1 MAYLHYL
8 KSIYVFIFDLYKISV
23 LIIVYKKHPT
33 LYQIKH
39 TKDLKK
45 RLNFLEIEDSNKT
58 SYAKIHL
65 NLGGSLQEL
74 LLLNQQLIK
83 DLHPLTYN
91 NTYASAILFPFANRI
106 ADGSYVYE
114 NKTYQLEINQK
125 EENNALHGLVYN
137 KTFEIID
144 QKTTAEKA
152 EVVLRYEE
160 LAPAEGFP
168 FTYVIDLTY
177 ILTKDSLEL
186 NVTVKNTDTK
196 TFPFTIGWHPY
207 FISQDLSKS
216 AVHFKSH
223 QKCVFDERNITQRM
237 EEIAIDE
244 PFLIEDKSLD
254 DCFALDSNEIIFET
268 PQYSFA
274 LESSEKNSFLQLYT
288 PPHPNA
294 IAIEPTTGI
303 SDSFNN
309 GEGLKTLKSND
320 SYHIQWNLKII

>member
-1 MAYLHYL
+1 M
-8 KSIYVFIFDLYKISV
+8 
-23 LIIVYKKHPT
+23 
-33 LYQIKH
+33 YQIKH
-39 TKDLKK
+39 TKDLKN
-45 RLNFLEIEDSNKT
+45 RLNFLEIEDSSKA

-74 LLLNQQLIK
+74 TLLNHHIIK
-83 DLHPLTYN
+83 DLHPLTYK
-91 NTYASAILFPFANRI
+91 NTYASAVLFPFANRI

-114 NKTYQLEINQK
+114 NIKYQLEINQK

-144 QKTTAEKA
+144 QKTTTEKA

-160 LAPAEGFP
+160 RSHYEGFP
-168 FTYVIDLTY
+168 FTYMINLTY
-177 ILTKDSLEL
+177 ILTKDSLDL

-207 FISQDLSKS
+207 FISQNLFKS

-223 QKCVFDERNITQRM
+223 QKYVFDERNITQGM
-237 EEIAIDE
+237 DEIAIDK
-244 PFLIEDKSLD
+244 PFLIEDKTLD
-254 DCFALDSNEIIFET
+254 DCFTLDSNEIGFET
-268 PQYSFA
+268 PQYGFA
-274 LESSEKNSFLQLYT
+274 LKSSEKDSFLQLYT

-303 SDSFNN
+303 SNSFNN
-309 GEGLKTLKSND
+309 GAGLKILKPNNI
-320 SYHIQWNLKII
+320 YHINWNLKII